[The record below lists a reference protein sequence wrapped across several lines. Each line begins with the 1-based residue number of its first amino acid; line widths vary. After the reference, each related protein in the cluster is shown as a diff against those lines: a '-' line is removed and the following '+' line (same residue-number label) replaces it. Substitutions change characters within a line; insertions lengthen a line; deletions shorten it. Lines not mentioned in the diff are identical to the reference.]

1 MRPRVTVRAAGM
13 RKMEN
18 ISKKFERGVGF
29 SNGCALL
36 VLKKPPPLVQAS

>member
-36 VLKKPPPLVQAS
+36 VLKKPPLLVQAS